1 MKVVLEYILKVVTNY
16 YLISAVAAWLV
27 AQILKVVTG
36 VFKTKKFTLIELFFG
51 TGGMPSS
58 HSASVT
64 ALACAVGIRAGLDT
78 PAFAICAILAMI
90 VMRDATGMRRQVG
103 EQAKVLNEILQNL
116 VGAKDLKSTQKALNE
131 LAGHTPMQVA
141 AGAVVGIAVP
151 FLVNLIP
158 VFH

>member
-1 MKVVLEYILKVVTNY
+1 MIILDLLKDLVSNFS
-16 YLISAVAAWLV
+16 LASAVAAWLT
-27 AQILKVVTG
+27 AQLLKVVTG
-36 VFKTKKFTLIELFFG
+36 VFRMKKFSVIEMFFG